1 MYIHQYY
8 HYLVVLNK
16 PFWEKNEQVCN
27 RIFAMLQPR
36 NGGINSIYFGD
47 DEYPEKSFTF
57 QCVDDRLW
65 LDTMNISKNLS

>member
-1 MYIHQYY
+1 
-8 HYLVVLNK
+8 
-16 PFWEKNEQVCN
+16 
-27 RIFAMLQPR
+27 MLQSR

-57 QCVDDRLW
+57 QCVDDRWW